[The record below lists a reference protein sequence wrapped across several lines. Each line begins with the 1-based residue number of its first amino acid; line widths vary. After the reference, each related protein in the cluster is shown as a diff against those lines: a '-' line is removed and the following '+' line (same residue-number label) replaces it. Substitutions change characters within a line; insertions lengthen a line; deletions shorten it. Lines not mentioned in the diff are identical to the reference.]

1 MQKAVSGMTS
11 PIYVS
16 DMFSSFQGT
25 GHLTGTRQFFVR
37 FAGCSVKCPIRKDC
51 DEPFALTRGKA
62 TKHSAESIVSDA
74 LQAVG
79 PRGWL
84 HITGGEPTDQ
94 SRALQELV
102 MHARQSGL
110 YVHVQTSGV
119 RRLPVQWDW
128 VTVSPKVQEP
138 EQRFGQEMVVI
149 DDGTVTKDRLD
160 ALRSTTSFWCYYLC
174 PLWGRDMK
182 LTAELAWQ
190 AKWDLTC
197 QMHKYGGLK

>member
-1 MQKAVSGMTS
+1 MTS

-16 DMFSSFQGT
+16 DMFNAYQGT

-37 FAGCSVKCPIRKDC
+37 FAGCSVRCPIRKDC
-51 DEPFALTRGKA
+51 DEPKALTRRNSKQYDA
-62 TKHSAESIVSDA
+62 YDIVNYA
-74 LQAVG
+74 LQTVG

-94 SRALQELV
+94 SGGLQELV
-102 MHARQSGL
+102 MHARESGL

-128 VTVSPKVQEP
+128 VTVSPKVREP
-138 EQRFGQEMVVI
+138 EQKFGQEMVVI
-149 DDGTVTKDRLD
+149 DDGTVTLEWLEE
-160 ALRSTTSFWCYYLC
+160 LRSTTSFWSYYLC

-182 LTAELAWQ
+182 LTRDLAWE